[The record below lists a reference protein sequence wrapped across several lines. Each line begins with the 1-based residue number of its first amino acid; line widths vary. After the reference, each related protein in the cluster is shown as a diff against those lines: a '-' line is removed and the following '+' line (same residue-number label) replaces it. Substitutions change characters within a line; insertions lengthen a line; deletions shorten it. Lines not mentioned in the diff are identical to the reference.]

1 MIYEKGLSSRNLV
14 VYYTAKTAREYATV
28 SSKLYTHSECDT
40 EWSQKTHDWE
50 TAGYFKYVTK
60 EEFMGND
67 HCIFKITFLE
77 VNLSEEFIKDFDI
90 YMNGYTFGSVYSVEY
105 MKTED
110 FINKHK

>member
-1 MIYEKGLSSRNLV
+1 MIYEKRWSDRSLA
-14 VYYTAKTAREYATV
+14 VYYTARTAKEYATV
-28 SSKLYTHSECDT
+28 NNKLYTHTEYNT
-40 EWSQKTHDWE
+40 EWHKKTYDWM
-50 TAGYFKYVTK
+50 TAGYFKYVTT

-105 MKTED
+105 MEREN